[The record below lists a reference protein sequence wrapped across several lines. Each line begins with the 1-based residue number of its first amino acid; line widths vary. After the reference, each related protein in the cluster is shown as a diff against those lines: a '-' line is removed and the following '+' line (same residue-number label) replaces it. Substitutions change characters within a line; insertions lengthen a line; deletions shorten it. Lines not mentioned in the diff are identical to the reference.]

1 MLCCLLVCLAVQ
13 SGLTL
18 AQTVSG
24 RISGTVVDDSGNVVA
39 GATVTLIN
47 ERTQD
52 ARNVTTNESG
62 DFIFPA
68 ILPGTYTVKIEQKGF
83 SALQRQG
90 NVLTA
95 NEHLSVGELRLK
107 VGQVSETVTTTAEGT
122 PVQTESGEHSA
133 LISSKAA

>member
-1 MLCCLLVCLAVQ
+1 MRIMLATGRFSRLLFTLLVCLAVQ

-52 ARNVTTNESG
+52 ARNLTTNESG
-62 DFIFPA
+62 DFVFTA
-68 ILPGTYTVKIEQKGF
+68 ILPGTYTITVDQKGF
-83 SALQRQG
+83 SALQRQA

-122 PVQTESGEHSA
+122 PVQT
-133 LISSKAA
+133 